1 MADDRTDDAQG
12 AYERRNPRGSERYPP
27 RCSAHAGDHRPRQVG
42 HPRNAA
48 EGIARPACRRSQP
61 GFGYGRPTV
70 SVERA
75 AEWQMLEFLKFGMG
89 PIIAIVAVLAS
100 LYYFIHNKKRKKIS
114 LEVRTQA
121 LMQPAARKHDD
132 NLRMTFNDTLVTDP
146 HIVEITI
153 RNTGHKDVSSK
164 DFDGDDP
171 VTFTVSA
178 PIVADLPNS
187 DLPSKIV
194 TDKEAGKILVHPRK
208 IAVREEI
215 QTRFLVDGVPK
226 IELENS
232 PLLDTDITDA
242 RNERIGGILQ
252 IFTESLRTI
261 GDALIGGIGGGF
273 SASVVEVLI
282 GRKRG

>member
-1 MADDRTDDAQG
+1 
-12 AYERRNPRGSERYPP
+12 
-27 RCSAHAGDHRPRQVG
+27 
-42 HPRNAA
+42 
-48 EGIARPACRRSQP
+48 
-61 GFGYGRPTV
+61 
-70 SVERA
+70 
-75 AEWQMLEFLKFGMG
+75 MLEFLKFGMG